1 MLLLFSDFYDCA
13 AAIPRTV
20 QLLAPLLYFWRE
32 NIRFLW
38 KQQKKKQACKREP
51 GPELTLGALF
61 LGVEA
66 QQNGWA
72 PKLLGYCT
80 AHAMLSCPPLRVLP
94 TPFPLDP
101 F

>member
-1 MLLLFSDFYDCA
+1 M
-13 AAIPRTV
+13 TV
-20 QLLAPLLYFWRE
+20 QLLFHAQCSSWPRYYTSGEKTSGFYG
-32 NIRFLW
+32 NN
-38 KQQKKKQACKREP
+38 KKKKQACKREP